1 MIWERGK
8 LVNREK
14 RNKGEAMEISFLSWW
29 VIGIAILIIML
40 VAIWIMKDSGE
51 GAINFLKNMLRFGK

>member
-51 GAINFLKNMLRFGK
+51 GAINFLKNMLRVGK